1 MNEVFVG
8 AIFSSNWYNG
18 QVEKVSEY
26 IGNKRSIL
34 IGMPRLR
41 QFRIMKSKIN
51 SFRFLFYLYQVSV
64 IQVCLCVTKVYLIRH
79 E

>member
-26 IGNKRSIL
+26 TGNKRSIL
-34 IGMPRLR
+34 VGMPRLR
-41 QFRIMKSKIN
+41 QHRIMKSKIK
-51 SFRFLFYLYQVSV
+51 SFRLLFYVYQVSV
-64 IQVCLCVTKVYLIRH
+64 IQVYLCETKVT
-79 E
+79 